1 MFYNDTRRQMK
12 ELAYKIMS
20 GNRRR
25 NAFVIIA
32 VAMTTFLIS
41 TILCIGSGYF
51 CQKLLDAS
59 DSNFRGSLE
68 PLFCHT
74 LFTAHLFP
82 VFSHFPS

>member
-41 TILCIGSGYF
+41 TILCIGSGYLKSADK
-51 CQKLLDAS
+51 QREMLNGTTKIK
-59 DSNFRGSLE
+59 
-68 PLFCHT
+68 T
-74 LFTAHLFP
+74 
-82 VFSHFPS
+82 VK